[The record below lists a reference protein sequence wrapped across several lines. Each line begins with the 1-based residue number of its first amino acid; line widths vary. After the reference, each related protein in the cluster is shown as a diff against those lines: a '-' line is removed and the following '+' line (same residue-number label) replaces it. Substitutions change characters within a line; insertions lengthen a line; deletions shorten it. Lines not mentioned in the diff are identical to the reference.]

1 MLIPISSD
9 NFGHL
14 RSNKCII
21 TSDCTSPIKVGY
33 KLGTPTATIYRGRVS
48 VDSCDTGYSGDPSV
62 TELTCQD
69 TGSWSDVTGCIIVG
83 KLAVVDFNL

>member
-1 MLIPISSD
+1 M
-9 NFGHL
+9 
-14 RSNKCII
+14 
-21 TSDCTSPIKVGY
+21 
-33 KLGTPTATIYRGRVS
+33 
-48 VDSCDTGYSGDPSV
+48 